1 MGNNERMGVT
11 ILGSGTCVPS
21 LARHAC
27 SVLVSGGGLNVL
39 VDAGP
44 GTMSQLLKLGV
55 GIDDIDV
62 ILLSHFHL
70 DHCAELAP
78 FIFATKYPGFDRVKP
93 LTLGGGT
100 GIRQLF
106 DRLNTAYGKTLEM
119 PDDLLHILELEE
131 KGQAQW
137 GPAFKAEYAQT
148 VHNPE
153 SRAFRFTGSSGDS
166 LVYSGDTDYSE
177 ELIRLSHGADIL
189 ICESAL
195 PDSQKAKGHL
205 TPSLAGKIAAKARV
219 KHLVLTHFYPE
230 CDAVDIRAECR
241 KTWSGPL
248 TLARDLMRLEI

>member
-21 LARHAC
+21 LERHAC
-27 SVLVSGGGLNVL
+27 SILVSGGGLNIL

-44 GTMSQLLKLGV
+44 GTMGQLLKIGK

-62 ILLSHFHL
+62 ILLSHFHP

-78 FIFATKYPGFDRVKP
+78 FVFSTKYPKLDRVKP

-119 PDDLLHILELEE
+119 PEDLLHILEFEE
-131 KGQAQW
+131 NGEAQW
-137 GPAFKAEYAQT
+137 GDGLKVAYAKP

-153 SRAFRFTGSSGDS
+153 SRAFRFTGPSGDS
-166 LVYSGDTDYSE
+166 VVYSGDTDYSG
-177 ELIRLSHGADIL
+177 ELIRLSLGAGIL

-195 PDSQKAKGHL
+195 PDGQKVKGHL
-205 TPSLAGKIAAKARV
+205 TPSLAGKIAVQAGV
-219 KHLVLTHFYPE
+219 NHLVLTHFYPE

-241 KTWSGPL
+241 KTWPGPL
-248 TLARDLMRLEI
+248 TLARDLMRLGI